1 MRRSSLALHLTA
13 ALLLSSTFHLASAAA
28 PAVAASAAAPLVIG
42 ESFTID
48 SQALKEKRHINVYMA
63 RAWDTPPDAPLPVL
77 YMPDGGVAE
86 DFLHVA
92 GLLQVSVANG
102 TMRPFMLV
110 GMQNT
115 QRRRDLT
122 GPTENAEDRKIAPV
136 VGGAAA
142 YRDFIRDE
150 LMPEVKRRY
159 RTTGETA
166 IVGESLGGLFVVET
180 YLLEPQ
186 LFDHYL
192 AFDPSLWW
200 NHGSLPRQAGT
211 LLAKG
216 KPGKHSLYLAS
227 SSEAGIASEV
237 QRLSDVL
244 QRQAP
249 PGLQWHVE
257 KMPEETHGTIYH
269 PAALKAFRA
278 VFKPQAPASQ

>member
-1 MRRSSLALHLTA
+1 MRRSCLALHLTA
-13 ALLLSSTFHLASAAA
+13 ALLLSSPFHLAT
-28 PAVAASAAAPLVIG
+28 AASAATASSSAATPLVIG
-42 ESFTID
+42 ESFSID

-122 GPTENAEDRKIAPV
+122 GPTGNAEDRKIAPV

-142 YRDFIRDE
+142 YRTFIRDE
-150 LMPEVKRRY
+150 LMPEIKRRY

-186 LFDHYL
+186 LFDHYV

-200 NHGSLPRQAGT
+200 NHGALPRQAAA

-216 KPGKHSLYLAS
+216 TPGKHSLYLAS
-227 SSEAGIASEV
+227 SSEAGIAVEV
-237 QRLSDVL
+237 QRLADVL
-244 QRQAP
+244 EKQAP
-249 PGLQWHVE
+249 RDLQWHVE

-269 PAALKAFRA
+269 PAALKAFRS
-278 VFKPQAPASQ
+278 VFKPATPPQ

>member
-1 MRRSSLALHLTA
+1 MRRSCLALHLTA
-13 ALLLSSTFHLASAAA
+13 ALLLSSPFHLAHAT
-28 PAVAASAAAPLVIG
+28 PAASAATPLVIG
-42 ESFTID
+42 ESFSID
-48 SQALKEKRHINVYMA
+48 SQALQEQRHINVYQA

-122 GPTENAEDRKIAPV
+122 GPTDNAQDHKIAPV
-136 VGGAAA
+136 VGGSPA
-142 YRDFIRDE
+142 YRAFIRDE

-166 IVGESLGGLFVVET
+166 IVGESLAGLFVVET

-200 NHGSLPRQAGT
+200 NHGALPRQAAT

-216 KPGKHSLYLAS
+216 KPGKRSLYLAS
-227 SSEAGIASEV
+227 SSEAGIAVEV
-237 QRLSDVL
+237 QRLSQVL
-244 QRQAP
+244 EKQAP
-249 PGLQWHVE
+249 PGLQWHLE

-278 VFKPQAPASQ
+278 VFKPVTAPQ